1 MWKPFS
7 IQILP
12 KKYSPLLQACT
23 RTIVHTSI
31 SCSFLHIP
39 GEELASDKVDQLGLC
54 AEHSNNSCCKAQ
66 SPHAD
71 VNQPCHPTLIA
82 AEEYL
87 QQRKQAIAGRLVS
100 TK

>member
-7 IQILP
+7 IQIFC
-12 KKYSPLLQACT
+12 KKYSPLLQART
-23 RTIVHTSI
+23 RTVLHMSI
-31 SCSFLHIP
+31 SCSFLHIS
-39 GEELASDKVDQLGLC
+39 GEELASDKMDQLGLC
-54 AEHSNNSCCKAQ
+54 AEHSKDGCCKAQ
-66 SPHAD
+66 SAHAD

-87 QQRKQAIAGRLVS
+87 QKRKQAIAGKLVS